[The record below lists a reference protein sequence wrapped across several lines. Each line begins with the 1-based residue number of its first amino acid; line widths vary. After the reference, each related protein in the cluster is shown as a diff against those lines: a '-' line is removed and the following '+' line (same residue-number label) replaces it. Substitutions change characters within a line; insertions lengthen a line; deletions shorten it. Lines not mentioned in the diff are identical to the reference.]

1 MKKVFLFALISL
13 MTLGAMAEEKAP
25 EKGPAVLETENFSVK
40 VPKGWVIKK
49 FSSGYTSSVELVPE
63 KKPTPATNFGYSI
76 EIWSFRYSGSTVEKQ
91 IDQALRQY
99 GEGATK
105 KLEDVKIG
113 ENTYQHTYFDEG
125 HGSSQ
130 HLVTALKE
138 SGVMNISL
146 HSYSLDNKDV
156 KNIIKSIKLKK

>member
-1 MKKVFLFALISL
+1 MKYD
-13 MTLGAMAEEKAP
+13 E
-25 EKGPAVLETENFSVK
+25 
-40 VPKGWVIKK
+40 
-49 FSSGYTSSVELVPE
+49 
-63 KKPTPATNFGYSI
+63 
-76 EIWSFRYSGSTVEKQ
+76 
-91 IDQALRQY
+91 ALRQY

-105 KLEDVKIG
+105 KMDDVTFG

-138 SGVMNISL
+138 SGVMNISI
-146 HSYSLDNKDV
+146 HSYSLDNKAV

>member
-1 MKKVFLFALISL
+1 
-13 MTLGAMAEEKAP
+13 
-25 EKGPAVLETENFSVK
+25 
-40 VPKGWVIKK
+40 
-49 FSSGYTSSVELVPE
+49 
-63 KKPTPATNFGYSI
+63 
-76 EIWSFRYSGSTVEKQ
+76 
-91 IDQALRQY
+91 
-99 GEGATK
+99 K

-146 HSYSLDNKDV
+146 HSYSLDSKDV